1 MLKIFVINPG
11 NTSTKLAIFSDDK
24 EVVSD
29 NIQHPIEQLK
39 DFDTIYDQLDFRMK
53 CINGFLE
60 EHTVDISTL
69 SAVVGRGGLVRPIP
83 CGTYL
88 VNDLM
93 INDLKEGKEGHHAS
107 NLGPALAKEIADIAE
122 IPAYIVDPITVDE
135 MEGVAKITGFPEI
148 TRQSRLHTLN
158 HKAVGRKAATTLG
171 SQYEEMNFVICHLGT
186 GISIAAH
193 KQGKIVDMC
202 DARGE
207 GPMSGD
213 RAGGINSF
221 LMMEFALSCQLTH
234 DELVKKIYSQ
244 SGIVGHLGTKDIRE
258 VEQRIQ
264 NGDEHAKLVLDAM
277 IYQCAKEIGAQSA
290 AISGKVDRIILTGGM
305 TYSAYITKKLSAM
318 VEFIAPVMVFP
329 GEEEMEALALG
340 ALRVLMGEEEAKQ
353 YN

>member
-1 MLKIFVINPG
+1 MKIFVINPG
-11 NTSTKLAIFSDDK
+11 STSTKLAIFSDDK
-24 EVVSD
+24 EVVSE
-29 NIQHPIEQLK
+29 NIQHSIQQLK
-39 DFDTIYDQLDFRMK
+39 DFDTIYDQFDFRMK
-53 CINGFLE
+53 CVNEFIE
-60 EHTVDISTL
+60 EHAIDISTL

-93 INDLKEGKEGHHAS
+93 VNDLKEGKEGHHAS
-107 NLGPALAKEIADIAE
+107 NLGPALAKAIADIAK

-135 MEGVAKITGFPEI
+135 MEDVAKITGFPEI

-158 HKAVGRKAATTLG
+158 HKAVGRKAAAALG
-171 SQYEEMNFVICHLGT
+171 SRYEKMNFVICHLGT

-207 GPMSGD
+207 GPMCGD

-221 LMMEFALSCQLTH
+221 LMMEFALSGQLTH
-234 DELVKKIYSQ
+234 DELIKKIYSK
-244 SGIVGHLGTKDIRE
+244 SGIVAHLGTKDIRE
-258 VEQRIQ
+258 VEKRIQ
-264 NGDEHAKLVLDAM
+264 NGDEHAKLILDAM

-290 AISGKVDRIILTGGM
+290 AISGKVDRVVLTGGM
-305 TYSAYITKKLSAM
+305 TYSGYITKKLSAM

-340 ALRVLMGEEEAKQ
+340 ALRVLTGEEEAKL

>member
-1 MLKIFVINPG
+1 MKIFVINPG
-11 NTSTKLAIFSDDK
+11 STSTKLAIFYDDK

-29 NIQHPIEQLK
+29 NIQHPIRHIKGFE
-39 DFDTIYDQLDFRMK
+39 TIYDQFDFRMD
-53 CINGFLE
+53 CINEFIEKHSL
-60 EHTVDISTL
+60 DISTL

-88 VNDLM
+88 VNDMM
-93 INDLKEGKEGHHAS
+93 ISDLKRGIEGHHAS
-107 NLGPALAKEIADIAE
+107 NLGPALAKAIADKAG

-135 MEGVAKITGFPEI
+135 MEDVAKITGFPEI

-158 HKAVGRKAATTLG
+158 HKAVGRKAAAVLG
-171 SQYEEMNFVICHLGT
+171 SRYEEMNFVICHLGT

-193 KQGKIVDMC
+193 KQGKVVDMC

-207 GPMSGD
+207 GPMCGD

-221 LMMEFALSCQLTH
+221 LMMEFVLSGQLTH
-234 DELVKKIYSQ
+234 DELIKKIYSQ

-264 NGDEHAKLVLDAM
+264 NEDEHAKLVLDAM

-305 TYSAYITKKLSAM
+305 TYSEYITKNLTAK

-340 ALRVLMGEEEAKQ
+340 ALRVLRGEEEAKQ
-353 YN
+353 YT